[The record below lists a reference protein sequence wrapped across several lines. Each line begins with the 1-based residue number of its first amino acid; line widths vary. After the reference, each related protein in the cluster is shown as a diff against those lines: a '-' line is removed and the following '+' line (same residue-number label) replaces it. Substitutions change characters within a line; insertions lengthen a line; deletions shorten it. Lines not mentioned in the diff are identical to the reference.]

1 MSSSSPSSS
10 ATDHL
15 SPQQR
20 AAKILLERRFL
31 QSRLTDLAKFCGW
44 NPARHHRVIIER
56 LEKVLR
62 GDCDRL
68 IICSPPGSAKSTYV
82 SILFPAWFLCNFPG
96 ANIIAASHTSELAER
111 FGRKVRDLIADHSVD
126 LGIALR
132 PDIQA
137 AARWQ
142 LTSGGEYLA
151 AGVGSAILGFRADL
165 AIIDDPVR
173 SREDAM
179 SDQIRRSQW
188 DWFQSDLHS
197 RLKPGGKIVIVST
210 RFAEDDLA
218 GRLLRESEDGTG
230 EKFESLIIP
239 AVAESDDDP
248 IGRKPGEL
256 LWGDD
261 SYGYARALKREH
273 ATQSPMN
280 WAALYMQRPAPES
293 GDYFKAEWI
302 KPVPALPDKKT
313 MRIYAASDYAVTS
326 KGGDFTCHVIC
337 GIDPDWKLYLLDLW
351 RGQTSPDIWIEKM
364 LDMASEYKPIIWG
377 EEAGQIKSSV
387 GPFID
392 RRMIDRKIPLYRQ
405 TFPTPRYHDKAIR
418 AQAIRGHMSLNG
430 LYVDTKKSWFA
441 AFQQEL
447 LSFPVGRHDDQ
458 VDALGLI
465 GQMLATVMAGQKP
478 KVPKVNFDPPG
489 DYVSV
494 RDAELFDRIRTDA
507 DFHAHMGELDPENER
522 LYVSGGVKML

>member
-1 MSSSSPSSS
+1 
-10 ATDHL
+10 
-15 SPQQR
+15 
-20 AAKILLERRFL
+20 
-31 QSRLTDLAKFCGW
+31 
-44 NPARHHRVIIER
+44 VIIER

-68 IICSPPGSAKSTYV
+68 IICAPPGSAKSTYV
-82 SILFPAWFLCNFPG
+82 SILYPAWFLCNFPD

-111 FGRKVRDLIADHSVD
+111 FGRRVRDLINEHSTD
-126 LGIALR
+126 FGIALR
-132 PDIQA
+132 ADSQA
-137 AARWQ
+137 AGRWSLQ
-142 LTSGGEYLA
+142 SGGEYLA
-151 AGVGSAILGFRADL
+151 SGVGSAILGFRADL

-179 SDQIRRSQW
+179 SDQVRRSQW
-188 DWFQSDLHS
+188 DWFQSDLRT
-197 RLKPGGKIVIVST
+197 RLKPGGKIVMVST
-210 RFAEDDLA
+210 RFATDDLA

-239 AVAESDDDP
+239 AAAESDDDP
-248 IGRKPGEL
+248 IGRKVGEL
-256 LWGDD
+256 LWNDA
-261 SYGYARALKREH
+261 YGYARALKREH

-293 GDYFKAEWI
+293 GDFFKAEWI
-302 KPVPALPDKKT
+302 KSVPVLPDKKT
-313 MRIYAASDYAVTS
+313 MRIYAASDYAVS
-326 KGGDFTCHVIC
+326 AGKGDWTCHVIC
-337 GIDPDWKLYLLDLW
+337 GVDSDWKLYLLDVW
-351 RGQTSPDIWIEKM
+351 RGQTSPDIWVERM
-364 LDMASEYKPIIWG
+364 LDMASEWKPIQWA

-405 TFPTPRYHDKAIR
+405 TYPTRHDKTVR

-430 LYVDTKKSWFA
+430 LYVPTKAPWFA

-447 LSFPVGRHDDQ
+447 LSFPVSRHDDQ

-465 GQMLATVMAGQKP
+465 GQMLNQMMAGQKP
-478 KVPKVNFDPPG
+478 KAPKQNFDPPS

-494 RDAELFDRIRTDA
+494 RDSELFDRVAHDNE
-507 DFHAHMGELDPENER
+507 FHLHLGELDPENER
-522 LYVSGGVKML
+522 LHVGGSVKVL